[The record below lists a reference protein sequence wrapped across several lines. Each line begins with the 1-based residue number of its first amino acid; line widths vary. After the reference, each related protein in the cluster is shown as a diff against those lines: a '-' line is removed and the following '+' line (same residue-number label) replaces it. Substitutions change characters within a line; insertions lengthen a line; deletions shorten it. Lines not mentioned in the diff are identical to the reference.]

1 MSDDKQDEK
10 LLPMVE
16 GQSDADGAAVEPT
29 NEPAEKPWFIQETT
43 AEFFERDVIE
53 ASHKQP
59 VVVDFWAT
67 WCQPCRLLSPVL
79 DKVVSEF
86 AGQIVLVKADT
97 DQVPRFAQAFR
108 IDTIPAVF
116 GLKRGKVVA
125 QFKGLLPEE
134 RLREFFKSLLP
145 TEAEELLRKAQELEA
160 TDLAASEQAYRDA
173 LAKSP
178 NDLEALGSLARV
190 LLAQNKLDDCK
201 DLLALAEK
209 AGVVEGGLA
218 KIAAQVRLASSA
230 VPSDQLAALKSK
242 VAAEP
247 KSHEVRL
254 QLAEGLLAAGQSREA
269 LEEFLYVV
277 ENDAAKFRAQSREK
291 MVDAFRVLGEEN
303 PLVGEF
309 RRKLALALY

>member
-1 MSDDKQDEK
+1 MSDEPKNEN
-10 LLPMVE
+10 LLPMVSAE
-16 GQSDADGAAVEPT
+16 AAAENAAQEPV
-29 NEPAEKPWFIQETT
+29 EKPWFIQETT

-53 ASHKQP
+53 ASHKHP

-86 AGQIVLVKADT
+86 DGQIVLVKADT

-108 IDTIPAVF
+108 IDSIPAVF

-145 TEAEELLRKAQELEA
+145 TEAEEFLRKAQELEA
-160 TDLAASEQAYRDA
+160 TDLAASEQAYREA
-173 LAKSP
+173 LMKSP

-190 LLAQNKLDDCK
+190 LLAQNKLEDCK
-201 DLLALAEK
+201 VLLAEAEK

-218 KIAAQVRLASSA
+218 KIAAQVRLASTA
-230 VPSDQLAALKSK
+230 VPSDKLADLQSKLAAD
-242 VAAEP
+242 P
-247 KSHEVRL
+247 KAHDIRL
-254 QLAEGLLAAGQSREA
+254 QWAEGLLAAGESRAA
-269 LEEFLYVV
+269 LEAFLYVV
-277 ENDAAKFRAQSREK
+277 ENDRAKFRSQAREK

-303 PLVGEF
+303 PLVAEF
-309 RRKLALALY
+309 RRNLSLALY